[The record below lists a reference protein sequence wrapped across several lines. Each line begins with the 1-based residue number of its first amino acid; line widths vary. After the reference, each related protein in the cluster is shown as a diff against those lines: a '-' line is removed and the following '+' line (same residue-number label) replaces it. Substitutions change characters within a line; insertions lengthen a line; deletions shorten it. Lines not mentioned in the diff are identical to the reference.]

1 MKKKLKK
8 LAGCSPRIC
17 LVGIF
22 FSLMLCSHVSADVLN
37 DFNQALTEGT
47 PSLELRL
54 AYEYSDLDDPA
65 DHDPANSLTLRTRL
79 GYRSGEFFHS
89 NAFLQFHD
97 MANPIDKYRWPGG
110 GDSGRDVVAD
120 PDGTRVH
127 QVYVDL
133 NLPAKTTL
141 RPGRQ
146 EIVLDDAR
154 LIGNVDWRQNGQ
166 AFDAISLKSQA
177 ISNLTMYASYIDR
190 VQTILLTDE
199 NLDGLIL
206 LNAKYSGLA
215 DQNITTFCYLLE
227 TENET
232 SAARDSATYGARF
245 NGKLSSLNYDLTYA
259 HQSDYKDGD
268 NHNSD
273 MVNAFIGAKFEPFGF
288 GAGYS
293 YISGQDGDDRP
304 FDTLYSTAHKFNGW
318 ADTFLNTN
326 GGTLAGGL
334 SDYYVQAETKW
345 MGTNFKAVYH
355 YFDTTEKINGF
366 DDAYGDEID
375 FLIVKKISKN
385 LKVLAKYACYSEK
398 NNSGTKASG
407 LVGGFDEQVFWLRLI
422 TSF

>member
-1 MKKKLKK
+1 MTKKWKRS
-8 LAGCSPRIC
+8 ADWSTRIC
-17 LVGIF
+17 LIGTI
-22 FSLMLCSHVSADVLN
+22 FSLMLCSHVSANVLN
-37 DFNQALTEGT
+37 DFNKALTEGT

-54 AYEYSDLDDPA
+54 AYEYSDLDDPSGY
-65 DHDPANSLTLRTRL
+65 DSANSMTLRTRL

-97 MANPIDKYRWPGG
+97 MANPIDEYRWPGG
-110 GDSGRDVVAD
+110 GDNDYDVVAD
-120 PDGTRVH
+120 PDGTRVQ
-127 QVYVDL
+127 QVYVDF

-177 ISNLTMYASYIDR
+177 ITDLTIYASYIDR

-206 LNAKYSGLA
+206 FNARYSGLA
-215 DQNITTFCYLLE
+215 DQNITAFCYLLE
-227 TENET
+227 TQNKT

-245 NGKLSSLNYDLTYA
+245 NGKISALNYDITYA
-259 HQSDYKDGD
+259 HQSDYKDGKD
-268 NHNSD
+268 HEGD
-273 MVNAFIGAKFEPFGF
+273 MVNAFLGAKLEWINF

-293 YISGQDGDDRP
+293 YISGQTSDSRP

-318 ADTFLNTN
+318 ADVFLDTN
-326 GGTLAGGL
+326 GGKLAGGL
-334 SDYYVQAETKW
+334 SDYYAQAGTEW
-345 MGTNFKAVYH
+345 MDTTFKAVYH
-355 YFDTTEKINGF
+355 YFDSTEEINGF
-366 DDAYGDEID
+366 DDAYGDELD
-375 FLIVKKISKN
+375 FLIEKKISKN
-385 LKVLAKYACYSEK
+385 LKVLAKYAYYREK
-398 NNSGTKASG
+398 NDSGSKATG

>member
-1 MKKKLKK
+1 MKAKLKR
-8 LAGCSPRIC
+8 LAGWLTRIC
-17 LVGIF
+17 LVANC
-22 FSLMLCSHVSADVLN
+22 FSLILCSHVSADVLN

-89 NAFLQFHD
+89 NAFVQFHD

-110 GDSGRDVVAD
+110 GDSNRDVVAD

-127 QVYVDL
+127 QVYLDV

-141 RPGRQ
+141 RSGRQ
-146 EIVLDDAR
+146 EIVLDDSR

-166 AFDAISLKSQA
+166 AFDAASLKNQA
-177 ISNLTMYASYIDR
+177 ISDLTFYASYIDR
-190 VQTILLTDE
+190 VQTILITDE
-199 NLDGLIL
+199 DLDGLIL
-206 LNAKYSGLA
+206 FNTKYSGIE
-215 DQNITTFCYLLE
+215 DQNIAAFCYLLE
-227 TENET
+227 TEDDT
-232 SAARDSATYGARF
+232 STARDSATYGLRF
-245 NGKLSSLNYDLTYA
+245 NGSLAALNYDLTYA

-268 NHNSD
+268 DHNGD
-273 MVNAFIGAKFEPFGF
+273 MVNAFIGAKFEPFGI

-326 GGTLAGGL
+326 GGTLSGGL

-345 MGTNFKAVYH
+345 MGTTFKAVYH
-355 YFDTTEKINGF
+355 YFDTTEEINGF

-375 FLIVKKISKN
+375 FLIVKKINKN
-385 LKVLAKYACYSEK
+385 LKVIAKYAYYNEK
-398 NNSGTKASG
+398 NDSGSKASG
-407 LVGGFDEQVFWLRLI
+407 LVGGFDEEVVWLRLI
-422 TSF
+422 ASF